1 MFSMPWS
8 ENGRGYTKNKKSKTE
23 SNNIRD
29 FFLSARLGPQGI
41 SLVFEKENYFWKR
54 VKISDESNRRIFWI
68 DDIDFL
74 F

>member
-8 ENGRGYTKNKKSKTE
+8 ENGRECTKNKKSKRKPKI
-23 SNNIRD
+23 IRD
-29 FFLSARLGPQGI
+29 FFLNARLELQGI
-41 SLVFEKENYFWKR
+41 SLAFEKENWFWKL
-54 VKISDESNRRIFWI
+54 VKISDESNRRIFLI